1 MKLRKWKALLS
12 KDFKLILNN
21 KNILLLLMLPI
32 LFAVIYSSS
41 MDLGDDPKGIYF
53 LLVMITALGMMVVGS
68 SLMALS
74 IAEEKEKKT
83 LRSLVL
89 SDISGFAF
97 IACKMIII
105 TILFTLAMTA
115 SFFIV
120 GAPMHYLGKYLLML
134 LLTTISLLFFGS
146 IVGLLSQTQQ
156 SAGVL
161 GTPLMLLFAIPLFS
175 LMGDI
180 EILNKI
186 AKLLPTG
193 PITFLMLQDGGAQIS
208 YSNLVG
214 FGSMAAWI
222 LIAGVI
228 FLVFYR
234 KKSIDN

>member
-1 MKLRKWKALLS
+1 
-12 KDFKLILNN
+12 
-21 KNILLLLMLPI
+21 
-32 LFAVIYSSS
+32 
-41 MDLGDDPKGIYF
+41 
-53 LLVMITALGMMVVGS
+53 
-68 SLMALS
+68 LS

-222 LIAGVI
+222 SIAGVI